1 MFCYHSSM
9 ESALHAH
16 TEAAA
21 LAAAL
26 EQYQAEHAS
35 QCCETVLG
43 DWAGLVFDPAV
54 VAGWNP
60 EQSRDG
66 LIMLERLSRSIAAV
80 KVVLVTQLEAGRDTT
95 AAIIR
100 ATGVSTSQAHEL
112 RRAAKVVEQHPS
124 ALASLANGSVSTE
137 HLAKV
142 SHLKPELATELLGAV
157 DGRSADDFRR
167 FVDETRVQRESSHCS
182 AGAIEHHNSRSVKI
196 YRKRNGCIGFN
207 IVLPPVEGN
216 ELANTLR
223 AIADQHWRANHPER
237 NTVADPHNVEPLER
251 RVADALV
258 SWIRN
263 GNTATGKPAVIVIIE
278 AETLNAHVVPHQP
291 IPTNDAL
298 EVMARANV
306 YAAIRDG
313 TMIANLKF
321 GRNNR
326 VATPLQHLAML
337 TYYETCQAPGCTVPA
352 TQCEAHHVIYYEHGG
367 NSNIENFIPLCTGQQ
382 GHHPHQHQAA

>member
-1 MFCYHSSM
+1 M
-9 ESALHAH
+9 ESALHARTDTH
-16 TEAAA
+16 A
-21 LAAAL
+21 LVAAL
-26 EQYQAEHAS
+26 EQHQAEHAGP
-35 QCCETVLG
+35 CCETVLG
-43 DWAGLVFDPAV
+43 DWAGLVLDPAV

-60 EQSRDG
+60 EQSRGG
-66 LIMLERLSRSIAAV
+66 LILLERISRSIAAV

-167 FVDETRVQRESSHCS
+167 FVDETRVQRESVTVSD
-182 AGAIEHHNSRSVKI
+182 EHHNSRSVKI

-207 IVLPPVEGN
+207 IVLPLIEGN

-223 AIADQHWRANHPER
+223 AIADQHWRAKHPQR
-237 NTVADPHNVEPLER
+237 NTVADPNNVEPLER
-251 RVADALV
+251 RLADALV
-258 SWIRN
+258 SWMRN

-278 AETLNAHVVPHQP
+278 ADTLNAHVVPHQP
-291 IPTNDAL
+291 ISTNDAMKL
-298 EVMARANV
+298 AARADM

-313 TMIANLKF
+313 TKIANLKF

>member
-1 MFCYHSSM
+1 M
-9 ESALHAH
+9 EMAIH
-16 TEAAA
+16 TDTGPAA

-43 DWAGLVFDPAV
+43 DWAGLVLDPAV
-54 VAGWNP
+54 VVGWNP
-60 EQSRDG
+60 EQSREG
-66 LIMLERLSRSIAAV
+66 LIMLERLSRSITAV

-157 DGRSADDFRR
+157 DGKSADDFRR

-182 AGAIEHHNSRSVKI
+182 AGANETPQQSQRQDLLTAPQGQLHRHQHRAPTRRRQRVSQHSLLR
-196 YRKRNGCIGFN
+196 R
-207 IVLPPVEGN
+207 GN
-216 ELANTLR
+216 R
-223 AIADQHWRANHPER
+223 
-237 NTVADPHNVEPLER
+237 
-251 RVADALV
+251 
-258 SWIRN
+258 
-263 GNTATGKPAVIVIIE
+263 PAVIVIIE
-278 AETLNAHVVPHQP
+278 ADTLNAHVVPHQP
-291 IPTNDAL
+291 IPTNDAMKL
-298 EVMARANV
+298 AARADM
-306 YAAIRDG
+306 YAAIRDS
-313 TMIANLKF
+313 TKIANLKF

-337 TYYETCQAPGCTVPA
+337 TYYETCHAPGCTVPA
-352 TQCEAHHVIYYEHGG
+352 TQCEAHHVIYSEHGG

-382 GHHPHQHQAA
+382 GHHPHQHETNTNQQAA

>member
-1 MFCYHSSM
+1 M
-9 ESALHAH
+9 EVGIH
-16 TEAAA
+16 EDNGPAA
-21 LAAAL
+21 LAVAL

-35 QCCETVLG
+35 QCCETVLS

-54 VAGWNP
+54 VVGWNP
-60 EQSRDG
+60 DQSREG
-66 LIMLERLSRSIAAV
+66 LIMLERISRSIAAV

-100 ATGVSTSQAHEL
+100 ATGVSTGQAHEL
-112 RRAAKVVEQHPS
+112 RRAANVIAQHPS
-124 ALASLANGSVSTE
+124 ALSALTKGSLSTE

-142 SHLKPELATELLGAV
+142 SHLKPELAAELLGAV
-157 DGRSADDFRR
+157 DGKSADDFRR
-167 FVDETRVQRESSHCS
+167 FVDETRVQRESVTVSD
-182 AGAIEHHNSRSVKI
+182 EHHNSRSVKI

-223 AIADQHWRANHPER
+223 AIADQHWRANHPQR
-237 NTVADPHNVEPLER
+237 NTVADPHNVEPLEQR
-251 RVADALV
+251 LADALV
-258 SWIRN
+258 SWMRN
-263 GNTATGKPAVIVIIE
+263 GNTSLLRRGNRPAVIVIID
-278 AETLNAHVVPHQP
+278 ADTLNAHVVPHQP
-291 IPTNDAL
+291 IPTNDAMKL
-298 EVMARANV
+298 AARADM

-313 TMIANLKF
+313 TKIANLKF

-326 VATPLQHLAML
+326 VATPLQHLALL

-382 GHHPHQHQAA
+382 GHHPHQHETNTNQQAA